1 MNQHDVI
8 QNAWALTEAIE
19 EAVSQNDWAR
29 AAKLDEARA
38 PLVMALQSEQ
48 PADALAVIRKIQASI
63 DAVAIRARD
72 AQSTLSATYR
82 RSMEGAK
89 AAGRYHQAARF

>member
-82 RSMEGAK
+82 RSTEGAK

>member
-1 MNQHDVI
+1 MEQQEVI
-8 QNAWALTEAIE
+8 QRAWALTEAIE
-19 EAVSQNDWAR
+19 SAVAEQDWTR
-29 AAKLDEARA
+29 AAELTQART
-38 PLVMALQSEQ
+38 PLVMQIGAEQS
-48 PADALAVIRKIQASI
+48 ADALVIIRKIQASI